1 MSKKATNN
9 TNENNLN
16 NIAGTLK
23 TENYLISLQNE
34 NTYLNAEIKKL
45 NDIVNKL
52 KSQLTNFETEKKNLI
67 SNTTKKEN
75 DLKEVKNKLSQT
87 KKEVEDLKQKINL
100 NQNDQKKSVEELK
113 AQNDILQKYKN
124 ENQTLLVQLQ
134 NKITDLEFQLKSKES
149 QKNFFINPL
158 KNDKNITL
166 SISPSPKKLDSNSI
180 SYLQQII
187 NDDDTYNNIFN
198 KNNNNELFITGN
210 NELIE
215 VKEINQRLNN
225 ELYELKKEMDL
236 NKDEKSKLTIQIQK

>member
-149 QKNFFINPL
+149 QKNFFVNPL

-166 SISPSPKKLDSNSI
+166 SISPSPKKNR
-180 SYLQQII
+180 
-187 NDDDTYNNIFN
+187 F
-198 KNNNNELFITGN
+198 
-210 NELIE
+210 
-215 VKEINQRLNN
+215 
-225 ELYELKKEMDL
+225 
-236 NKDEKSKLTIQIQK
+236 

>member
-149 QKNFFINPL
+149 QKNFL
-158 KNDKNITL
+158 
-166 SISPSPKKLDSNSI
+166 
-180 SYLQQII
+180 
-187 NDDDTYNNIFN
+187 
-198 KNNNNELFITGN
+198 
-210 NELIE
+210 
-215 VKEINQRLNN
+215 
-225 ELYELKKEMDL
+225 
-236 NKDEKSKLTIQIQK
+236 

>member
-75 DLKEVKNKLSQT
+75 DLKEVKSQFNSHFSAQSDIFNT
-87 KKEVEDLKQKINL
+87 SPSTISVKK
-100 NQNDQKKSVEELK
+100 
-113 AQNDILQKYKN
+113 A
-124 ENQTLLVQLQ
+124 
-134 NKITDLEFQLKSKES
+134 
-149 QKNFFINPL
+149 NPL
-158 KNDKNITL
+158 SFTT
-166 SISPSPKKLDSNSI
+166 ISSRSVN
-180 SYLQQII
+180 
-187 NDDDTYNNIFN
+187 
-198 KNNNNELFITGN
+198 LFI
-210 NELIE
+210 
-215 VKEINQRLNN
+215 QR
-225 ELYELKKEMDL
+225 
-236 NKDEKSKLTIQIQK
+236 

>member
-166 SISPSPKKLDSNSI
+166 SISPSPKKIDSNSI

-236 NKDEKSKLTIQIQK
+236 NKDEKSKLTI